1 MRGVN
6 TMRRDGQDRINQ
18 ERYERV
24 LTVGD
29 LCQGI
34 AQRRIPA
41 QRDGD
46 EYIVR
51 VADMRAAGESLPH
64 DGLGMA
70 PDNETSSLE
79 VGRLS

>member
-1 MRGVN
+1 MRP
-6 TMRRDGQDRINQ
+6 DGHDRVNQ

-51 VADMRAAGESLPH
+51 VADMRAVRDSLPH
-64 DGLGMA
+64 DGLGIA

-79 VGRLS
+79 VGRFS